1 MEHPWISHEL
11 AIALHIIAV
20 IALIASLLMMPRF
33 YSYIAGSQPGG
44 ELETKML
51 VAAARLRIIIM
62 NPSLIVVWVLGIY
75 LLLAFNV
82 GDLGRPF
89 PQIGASV
96 PGWFWAKLTLVVAL
110 SGYHGF
116 LVGEGKRLA
125 KGERRHSEKFWRAMS
140 EIPFLITIAVV
151 LLATLKPF

>member
-1 MEHPWISHEL
+1 L

-20 IALIASLLMMPRF
+20 IALVASLLMTPRF
-33 YSYIAGSQPGG
+33 YSYIAGAQPGG

-51 VAAARLRIIIM
+51 AAALRLRVIIM
-62 NPSLIVVWVLGIY
+62 NPALIAVWLLGLY
-75 LLLAFNV
+75 LLIAFNV
-82 GDLGRPF
+82 GSLGRPL
-89 PQIGASV
+89 PQIIASV
-96 PGWFWAKLTLVVAL
+96 PGWFWMKLVLVLAL

-116 LVGEGKRLA
+116 LIGAGKRLA

-151 LLATLKPF
+151 LLAVLKPF